1 MTPVSTVAAEMALR
15 MALEAGET
23 ALSPGT
29 RLPIA
34 RYRFTFRMQENL
46 RLPDYAGSLLR
57 GQFGAALRRTACLT
71 GAPVCKG
78 CPLLATC
85 PYPEIFETPPPA
97 EHRLQRF
104 SQVPNPYVI
113 EPPPLGTRAVP
124 AGENLVFDIVLVGR
138 ALGRL
143 ALIVH
148 AFQRALGHGLGR
160 ERARGALESLAV
172 QSGER
177 WTEIWDS
184 ARGRIEEHEAQLAIP
199 DLSPACTATL
209 YIETPLR
216 LQHQGHPLPLAR
228 LTPRVLVTN
237 LMRRA
242 TLLLELHNGNPP
254 LLSETAAKALAHHA
268 ETLEDERRLRW
279 QDWSRYSSRQ
289 KQEMTLGGAL
299 GEWTLKGDLAPL
311 LPLLWLGQWLHAGKN
326 ATMGMGG
333 YRLSLG

>member
-1 MTPVSTVAAEMALR
+1 MGVATGAIQLYIP
-15 MALEAGET
+15 
-23 ALSPGT
+23 LSPGT
-29 RLPIA
+29 PLPVA
-34 RYRFTFRMQENL
+34 RYRFAFRMQENL
-46 RLPDYAGSLLR
+46 RLPEYAGSLLR

-78 CPLLATC
+78 CPVLATC

-113 EPPPLGTRAVP
+113 EPPRLGTRAVP
-124 AGENLVFDIVLVGR
+124 AGGNLVFDVVLVGR

-160 ERARGALESLAV
+160 ARARGVLERLAV
-172 QSGER
+172 QNGEG

-184 ARGRIEEHEAQLAIP
+184 ARGRIEAHEAQLAIP
-199 DLSPACTATL
+199 EFPPSQAAMLT
-209 YIETPLR
+209 IETPLR
-216 LQHQGHPLPLAR
+216 LQNQGHPLPIDKLS
-228 LTPRVLVTN
+228 PRALLTN

-242 TLLLELHNGNPP
+242 TLLLELHNGNLP

-299 GEWTLKGDLAPL
+299 GEWTLRGDLAPL

-333 YRLSLG
+333 YSLRLD

>member
-1 MTPVSTVAAEMALR
+1 MTDAFAKIESAERPATAHYVPLPV
-15 MALEAGET
+15 
-23 ALSPGT
+23 GT

-34 RYRFTFRMQENL
+34 RYRFAFRMQDDL
-46 RLPDYAGSLLR
+46 RLPEYAGSLLR

-71 GAPVCKG
+71 GAPTCKG
-78 CPLLATC
+78 CPLISTC
-85 PYPEIFETPPPA
+85 PYPEIFETPPPT

-113 EPPPLGTRAVP
+113 EPPVFGTRGVR
-124 AGENLVFDIVLVGR
+124 AGECLSFGMVLVGR
-138 ALGRL
+138 ALGRF

-160 ERARGALESLAV
+160 ERARGVLEGLAV
-172 QSGER
+172 QNGED
-177 WTEIWDS
+177 WIEIWDS
-184 ARGRIEEHEAQLAIP
+184 GRGRIEAHEALLATP
-199 DLSPACTATL
+199 DLSLVATATL
-209 YIETPLR
+209 RIETPLR
-216 LQHQGHPLPLAR
+216 LQHQGHPLPIEKLS
-228 LTPRVLVTN
+228 PRALLTN

-289 KQEMTLGGAL
+289 KQEMTLGGAI
-299 GEWTLKGDLAPL
+299 GEWTLKGDLAPVA
-311 LPLLWLGQWLHAGKN
+311 PLLWLGQWLHAGKN

-333 YRLSLG
+333 YTLGLN